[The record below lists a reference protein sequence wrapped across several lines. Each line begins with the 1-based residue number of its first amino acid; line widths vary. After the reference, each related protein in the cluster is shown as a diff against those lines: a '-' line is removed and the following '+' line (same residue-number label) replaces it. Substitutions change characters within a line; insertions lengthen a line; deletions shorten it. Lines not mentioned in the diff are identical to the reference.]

1 MVIAQNQ
8 GGMIV
13 NVVAPGGDV
22 RPPWATGDRRYN
34 CRAKIRSTMIRR
46 PRFKSHFEVEILE
59 PDVVLLFSEDG
70 CIPLQGR
77 LTTLL
82 APFVDGKHTLDD
94 IVEKVKGRATFV
106 DVHYGLSLL
115 ERAGVLIEGDETEPP
130 GVAAFRDFLNV
141 DPDSFRSR
149 LEGASVSVVSL
160 GGIPIDPFL
169 SVLASLHIRVAE
181 ASTFRV
187 VLTDDYSR
195 PELETLNRQV
205 LALGV
210 PWMIVKPVGAIV
222 WIGPIFSSPR
232 TGCWGCLAKRLNE
245 HRLLQTSLDAH
256 QESKVASPPLSKS
269 LLPSSLHLAMDIAA
283 TEILKWIVQG
293 RNESAEGKLIT
304 FDVRSTTLEKH
315 VLVRQ
320 ESCPHCGVSRGSS
333 TTPLG
338 RWVLTSQKK
347 VFTSDGGHRAVL
359 PHEAFRRYEHHISPI
374 TGIVEGLRASYSAGG
389 GLVQVFEAD
398 LNSDIRLDR
407 RPCWGR
413 GFGRK
418 SFGKGMTEIQAKTS
432 ALCEALERYSGVFQ
446 GNEKRM
452 KASYRALGAE
462 AIHPNQ
468 CMRFSSRQYKNR
480 EEWNECESKYNWI
493 PQPFDEERE
502 VEWTPVWSL
511 TEERYKYVPT
521 AYCYFA
527 YPFTPDHDFCRPD
540 SNGNA
545 AGSTLEEAILQGF
558 LEIVERDAVGLWW
571 YNRLRKP
578 GVNLDSL
585 SQTYIRALREHYDA
599 YHREIQILEITSD
612 FGIPAFAALC
622 RSARPDRRDLFF
634 GFGAH
639 FDPEI
644 AMSRALTE
652 MNQFLPGALA
662 KNLPPI
668 FVNDIGDG
676 AFLEP
681 DTAVAPKCSGD
692 FPNLGS
698 DDLRDDI
705 MTCVKLARERGL
717 EVLVLD
723 QTRPDIGLPVVKAFV
738 PGMRHFWARFGHG
751 RLYDV
756 PVAMGWVKD
765 SLTEDQLNPSHL
777 LI

>member
-1 MVIAQNQ
+1 
-8 GGMIV
+8 
-13 NVVAPGGDV
+13 
-22 RPPWATGDRRYN
+22 
-34 CRAKIRSTMIRR
+34 
-46 PRFKSHFEVEILE
+46 
-59 PDVVLLFSEDG
+59 
-70 CIPLQGR
+70 
-77 LTTLL
+77 
-82 APFVDGKHTLDD
+82 
-94 IVEKVKGRATFV
+94 
-106 DVHYGLSLL
+106 LL
-115 ERAGVLIEGDETEPP
+115 ERAGVVIEGDETEPS

-141 DPDSFRSR
+141 DPNSFRSR
-149 LEGASVSVVSL
+149 LEAASVSVVSL

-169 SVLASLHIRVAE
+169 SILESLHVRVAE

-187 VLTDDYSR
+187 VLTDDYLR
-195 PELETLNRQV
+195 KELESLNRQI

-210 PWMIVKPVGAIV
+210 PWMIVKPVGAIL
-222 WIGPIFSSPR
+222 WIGPIFTPPR

-245 HRLLQTSLDAH
+245 HRLLQASLDAH
-256 QESKVASPPLSKS
+256 TELEVASPPLSKS
-269 LLPSSLHLAMDIAA
+269 LLPSTLHLAMDIAA
-283 TEILKWIVQG
+283 TEILKWIVQAG
-293 RNESAEGKLIT
+293 NESAEGKLIT
-304 FDVRSTTLEKH
+304 FDVRSATLQKH

-320 ESCPHCGVSRGSS
+320 ESCPHCGMSRGSPR
-333 TTPLG
+333 TPVD

-347 VFTSDGGHRAVL
+347 VFTSDGGHRAVF
-359 PHEAFRRYEHHISPI
+359 PHETFRRYEHHISPI
-374 TGIVEGLRASYSAGG
+374 TGIVDGLRASYSAGG

-398 LNSDIRLDR
+398 LNSAIRLDR

-468 CMRFSSRQYKNR
+468 CMSFSSRQYQNR
-480 EEWNECESKYNWI
+480 DEWNERESKYNWV

-511 TEERYKYVPT
+511 TEERYKYLPS

-545 AGSTLEEAILQGF
+545 AGSTREEAILQGF
-558 LEIVERDAVGLWW
+558 LEVVERDAVGLWW

-585 SQTYIRALREHYDA
+585 SQPYIRALREHYDA

-652 MNQFLPGALA
+652 MNQFLPGFLA
-662 KNLPPI
+662 MNLPPI
-668 FVNDIGDG
+668 FVNDIRDG

-681 DTAVAPKCSGD
+681 DTTMAPKCSPD

-698 DDLRDDI
+698 DDLRDDVI
-705 MTCVKLARERGL
+705 TCVKLARERGL

-723 QTRPDIGLPVVKAFV
+723 QTRPDIGLPVVKVFV
-738 PGMRHFWARFGHG
+738 PGMRHFWARFGPG

-765 SLTEDQLNPSHL
+765 SLTEEQLNPSHL
-777 LI
+777 VI